1 MHNNLVILAGGASS
15 RMKKETS
22 LQILSAEEIAQ
33 ANARSKGLIGVGPN
47 GRPLM
52 DYLLYNAKEAGY
64 KNIFIVIGEQGGL
77 FKEFYGNEVKHN
89 NFHGLDISFAVQYIP
104 KERTKPFGTADALF
118 QAVTQYPELKTESY
132 TVCNSD
138 NLYSVSALLELRTA
152 ESTNSFISYDR
163 DALTFSEERIQ
174 RFALA
179 KLDKNNH
186 LLDIIEKPPVNNIE
200 AFKDLKGKLRVS
212 MNAFSF
218 DGKTIYNYLKD
229 CPINQERDEKEL
241 PTALL
246 NMLIDYPNSVKGIP
260 FSEHVPDLTAKND
273 IVEVKEYLKKYY
285 PSLNW
290 KN

>member
-1 MHNNLVILAGGASS
+1 
-15 RMKKETS
+15 
-22 LQILSAEEIAQ
+22 
-33 ANARSKGLIGVGPN
+33 
-47 GRPLM
+47 
-52 DYLLYNAKEAGY
+52 
-64 KNIFIVIGEQGGL
+64 
-77 FKEFYGNEVKHN
+77 
-89 NFHGLDISFAVQYIP
+89 
-104 KERTKPFGTADALF
+104 
-118 QAVTQYPELKTESY
+118 
-132 TVCNSD
+132 
-138 NLYSVSALLELRTA
+138 LRTA
-152 ESTNSFISYDR
+152 ESPNAFISYDR

-273 IVEVKEYLKKYY
+273 IVEVKEYLRKYY
-285 PSLNW
+285 PSLSW